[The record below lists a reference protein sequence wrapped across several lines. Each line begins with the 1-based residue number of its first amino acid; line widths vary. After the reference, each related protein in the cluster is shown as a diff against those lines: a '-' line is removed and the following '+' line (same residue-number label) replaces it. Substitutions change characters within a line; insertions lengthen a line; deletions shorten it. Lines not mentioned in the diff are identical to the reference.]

1 MADDRYFGY
10 TSASNTQLSNLRM
23 MQHHVGED
31 LIHYP
36 QSQTSTSGYTPTPNW
51 KDPKYTEE
59 SDYKKYDQN
68 FKDQAADTIEKVRY
82 RIMGQDVV
90 QIDALSQQWFAI
102 VMIIE
107 NLGDSIFNEATALR
121 NGGNGGAAWTGPA
134 SDAFLSRGPGAA
146 LKSLDDWKSAAVTN
160 WLGLSYLSSTVVDH
174 QSRMTDLYDRYKAA
188 MVTAANEFGGGD
200 PQARDAEPDMYVRWL
215 RKSAEPWHAQ
225 AQDLEYSMAQGYW
238 QVINSH
244 LNGGSGTIFEGPTN
258 AVKPDP
264 KFMGPPPPTLPNLGT
279 PPNLG
284 QLPPTPKLPNLPP
297 VNPTRQPPVP
307 ALTLT
312 NPDLTA
318 PPHPSQL
325 PSGLPDGHVLTNP
338 AGQPPNL
345 DLTLTAGLT
354 LTATA
359 NFTANAELTGLTGS
373 APGLSG
379 LGSGMGNLARGLT
392 PPAMPPKLK
401 KGTLGRSAPPGE
413 PEGGPG
419 RGAPASPGALRNQA
433 NKAGRNRPG
442 APGFDEGEEFG
453 RPGQTG
459 TPPVL
464 RGRSGGR
471 RPDSGMTE
479 EAARLNRSGTPTRPG
494 AGPPVLNRK
503 RQDKAGTARL
513 GGVDG
518 PLDEEF
524 ARPGQPG
531 TASPVLRG
539 SRPVPTGP
547 EEVEPPARA
556 VRGAVRGRSAA
567 AQQQEMTSRRKTRE
581 EREKEQID
589 KEYAEIQ
596 RLLGDEEPWTVAT
609 PGGAVLD
616 NAPERAVYRI
626 EPKPT
631 LGGTAS
637 T

>member
-10 TSASNTQLSNLRM
+10 TSASNTQLNNLRM
-23 MQHHVGED
+23 LQHHVGED

-36 QSQTSTSGYTPTPNW
+36 QSETSLDYSSTPNW
-51 KDPKYTEE
+51 KDPKYQEE
-59 SDYKKYDQN
+59 PDYKKYQQN
-68 FKDQAADTIEKVRY
+68 FKDQAADTIEKIRY
-82 RIMGQDVV
+82 RILGQDVT

-107 NLGDSIFNEATALR
+107 NLSDSIANEATALR

-134 SDAFLSRGPGAA
+134 SDAFLARGPGAA
-146 LKSLDDWKSAAVTN
+146 LKSLDDWKSAAVAN

-174 QSRMTDLYDRYKAA
+174 QSKMTDLYNRYKAA
-188 MVTAANEFGGGD
+188 MVSAAKEFGGGD
-200 PQARDAEPDMYVRWL
+200 PEARDEEPDLYVRWL

-225 AQDLEYSMAQGYW
+225 AQELEFAMAQGYW

-264 KFMGPPPPTLPNLGT
+264 KFMGPPPPTMPNLGT
-279 PPNLG
+279 APNLGAMPPPPNL
-284 QLPPTPKLPNLPP
+284 PDLPP
-297 VNPTRQPPVP
+297 VVPGQEPPP
-307 ALTLT
+307 LDLTLT
-312 NPDLTA
+312 NPDLT
-318 PPHPSQL
+318 PPPDPSQL
-325 PSGLPDGHVLTNP
+325 PSGLTDGQVLTNP
-338 AGQPPNL
+338 AGQAPGL

-359 NFTANAELTGLTGS
+359 GFTADAELTGMTGS
-373 APGLSG
+373 APGLNG
-379 LGSGMGNLARGLT
+379 LGGGMGNLARGMT

-401 KGTLGRSAPPGE
+401 KGTLSRSAAPGE

-419 RGAPASPGALRNQA
+419 RGAPATPGALRNRA
-433 NKAGRNRPG
+433 NKAGQNRPG
-442 APGFDEGEEFG
+442 APGLDEGEEFG

-471 RPDSGMTE
+471 RPDVGMTE
-479 EAARLNRSGTPTRPG
+479 EEARLNRSGTPVRPG
-494 AGPPVLNRK
+494 AAPPVLNRK
-503 RQDKAGTARL
+503 RPDKPGTA
-513 GGVDG
+513 GPGAVDG
-518 PLDEEF
+518 PLGEEF
-524 ARPGQPG
+524 GRSGQPG

-567 AQQQEMTSRRKTRE
+567 AEQQEMTSRRKTRE
-581 EREKEQID
+581 EREKERID
-589 KEYAEIQ
+589 REFAEIQ

-616 NAPERAVYRI
+616 NAPERAVYRV